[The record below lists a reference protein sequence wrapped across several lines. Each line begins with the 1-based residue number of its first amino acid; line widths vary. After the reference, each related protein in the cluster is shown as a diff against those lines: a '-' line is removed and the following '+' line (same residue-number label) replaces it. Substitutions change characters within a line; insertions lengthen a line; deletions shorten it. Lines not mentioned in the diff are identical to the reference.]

1 MKQHR
6 LAAAIALVGLVLS
19 GCDSQTN
26 VELKTPAQKASY
38 GIGLNMGKSLSQE
51 GMDDL
56 DSKAVAKGIE
66 DALGKKKQQ
75 LTDEELTE
83 AFAFLQKRAEERMAA
98 IGDENAKAGKK
109 FLEENGKRDGVTT
122 TASGLQYE
130 IVKKA
135 DGPQPK
141 ATDVVTVHY
150 EGRLTD
156 GTVFDS
162 SIERGS
168 PIDLPVSGVIPG
180 WVEALQLMHVG
191 EKIKLYI
198 PSELAYGAQSPS
210 PAIPANS
217 VLVFDMELLG
227 IKDPSKPDAEP
238 EAGAAAQ
245 PGSQGG
251 REEVIFPPRCM
262 KRPVHDGAFSFA
274 DSAEPRRCREG
285 LKTGRGHG
293 RCYPY
298 AHICRTS
305 TRPTVLT
312 SGCPLR

>member
-1 MKQHR
+1 
-6 LAAAIALVGLVLS
+6 
-19 GCDSQTN
+19 
-26 VELKTPAQKASY
+26 
-38 GIGLNMGKSLSQE
+38 
-51 GMDDL
+51 
-56 DSKAVAKGIE
+56 
-66 DALGKKKQQ
+66 
-75 LTDEELTE
+75 
-83 AFAFLQKRAEERMAA
+83 MAA

-198 PSELAYGAQSPS
+198 PASWPTARGARARRSRPV
-210 PAIPANS
+210 S

-245 PGSQGG
+245 P
-251 REEVIFPPRCM
+251 EA
-262 KRPVHDGAFSFA
+262 KA
-274 DSAEPRRCREG
+274 DA
-285 LKTGRGHG
+285 KK
-293 RCYPY
+293 
-298 AHICRTS
+298 
-305 TRPTVLT
+305 
-312 SGCPLR
+312 